1 MATRNLDLFPARI
14 AFVDTKTGQLT
25 PAAVRA
31 LQDLFSRTGGY
42 TGLPEAFPVGS
53 IFTSVSSTNPATSL
67 GYGTWA
73 AFGAGRTLVG
83 VDSGD
88 TDFDTVQETGGA
100 KTSAISAHAGAAV
113 ADHASHT
120 HTYTDVPNHTHPV
133 GSATQGGAGAAGYFA
148 GSTGTATSGNPTG
161 GVATGTTNGP
171 DAPLTHT
178 VTQPNNHA
186 AVSVVQ
192 PYITVYFWRRTA

>member
-1 MATRNLDLFPARI
+1 MASRNLDLFPARI
-14 AFVDTKTGQLT
+14 AFVDTATGRLT
-25 PAAVRA
+25 PSAVRA
-31 LQDLFSRTGGY
+31 LQDMFSRSGGY
-42 TGLPEAFPVGS
+42 TGLPEAFPVGA
-53 IFTSVSSTNPATSL
+53 IFTSVSGTNPASVL

-88 TDFDTVQETGGA
+88 ADFDAAMETGGA
-100 KTSAISAHAGAAV
+100 KAVTLTHTGAAV
-113 ADHASHT
+113 ADHTSHT
-120 HTYTDVPNHTHPV
+120 HTYTEVPNHTHPV

-148 GSTGTATSGNPTG
+148 GGTASATSGNPTG
-161 GVATGTTNGP
+161 GVTTATTNGP
-171 DAPLTHT
+171 DAPLSHT
-178 VTQPNNHA
+178 VTQPDAH